1 MNPVNGVEGARG
13 GTCSHGSGTRNR
25 RRGGTNGVA
34 TRPRVAG
41 WTSRYLVDDPDR
53 DHPYV
58 SDSDYTECF
67 VRDLSTT
74 GVGLHSTGGELAV
87 GDRVLLDLR
96 LGARHGASI
105 RLTGEVRHAVEDDNG
120 VVTAGLELVEVGDLE
135 RALLLRLVREL
146 EPAT

>member
-1 MNPVNGVEGARG
+1 
-13 GTCSHGSGTRNR
+13 
-25 RRGGTNGVA
+25 
-34 TRPRVAG
+34 
-41 WTSRYLVDDPDR
+41 
-53 DHPYV
+53 V

-74 GVGLHSTGGELAV
+74 GVGLHSSGGELAV

-105 RLTGEVRHAVEDDNG
+105 RVTGEVRHAVADDNG

-146 EPAT
+146 EPAS

>member
-1 MNPVNGVEGARG
+1 MFTRKQNPEQKTWRG
-13 GTCSHGSGTRNR
+13 GER
-25 RRGGTNGVA
+25 RQDA
-34 TRPRVAG
+34 PRVAG
-41 WTSRYLVDDPDR
+41 WTSRYLVDDPDTDR
-53 DHPYV
+53 PYV

-74 GVGLHSTGGELAV
+74 GVGLHSSGGELAV

-105 RLTGEVRHAVEDDNG
+105 RVTGEVRHAVADDNG
-120 VVTAGLELVEVGDLE
+120 VVAAGLELVEVGDLE

-146 EPAT
+146 EPAS